1 MLRKILTNNL
11 LPIILLLVLDLLW
24 ISFYMGKKYQNQIE
38 NIQGKSIRIKPTFV
52 ILSYFLMVLGLILF
66 VLPNI
71 SKGNELKDSLK
82 YGLVFGIIVYGVYN
96 FTNAAVIDKWDSKV
110 IIEDI
115 LWGGLLYFIV
125 SYITSKITNN

>member
-24 ISFYMGKKYQNQIE
+24 ISFYMGKKYQNQIQ

-110 IIEDI
+110 IIADI

>member
-110 IIEDI
+110 IIADI